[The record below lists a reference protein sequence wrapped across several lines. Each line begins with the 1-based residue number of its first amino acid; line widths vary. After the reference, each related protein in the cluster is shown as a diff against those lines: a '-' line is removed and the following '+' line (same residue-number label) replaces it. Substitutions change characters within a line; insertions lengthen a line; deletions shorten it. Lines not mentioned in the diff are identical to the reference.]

1 MGIIHSWF
9 LIVTSDQSF
18 QLVPR
23 WSVSTWPYCKVMS
36 CHNPP
41 GTLRLL
47 LYFEKL
53 LPGMNIL
60 HRSNHEITHF
70 IKSIAIDIQY
80 TVHLIRYIH
89 DNMYMAHICI
99 WLYVYLHLDAYNSIR
114 TNLIAVYCF
123 LRFTVLVHSN
133 DTTMTQM
140 RISLSRCPIHGWHR
154 RIGSRGRGWL
164 KAAARVGPVWRFH
177 ETILYTCW
185 NIKVYYRPQNAW

>member
-9 LIVTSDQSF
+9 LIVTSDQSL

-53 LPGMNIL
+53 LRGMNIL

-70 IKSIAIDIQY
+70 IKSITIDIQY

-89 DNMYMAHICI
+89 DNMYICI
-99 WLYVYLHLDAYNSIR
+99 WLYVYLHLDAYYSIR

-123 LRFTVLVHSN
+123 LRFTVLVIVHSN
-133 DTTMTQM
+133 DRTMIKM
-140 RISLSRCPIHGWHR
+140 RISRSRCPIHGWHR
-154 RIGSRGRGWL
+154 RIGSGEGGGWTRL
-164 KAAARVGPVWRFH
+164 
-177 ETILYTCW
+177 
-185 NIKVYYRPQNAW
+185 QNE